1 MSEIITYGGGEM
13 LVQVFNAIAILV
25 NGKTGTIFRPLMFIG
40 GTIGALWAF
49 GKAFWDSSID
59 GLVLKWLIPMMVLA
73 GTCLIPTA
81 TVRIIDPIAGTPPH
95 SWSVDN
101 VPFGLA
107 RAAAITSS
115 IGYYITSAIELTFK
129 TPEHQQYN
137 KTGMI
142 FGAENLLEMSHY
154 AITDE
159 CLARNM
165 RDFVHNC
172 VTFDIL
178 FGKYSMD
185 DLKKITNMW
194 DLIKANTSNVRMFTK
209 CKPNESRC
217 TLVSCRQGAGELHA
231 LLKAHIDGLA
241 THHVFQHL
249 PN

>member
-13 LVQVFNAIAILV
+13 LVNVFNAIAMLV

-40 GTIGALWAF
+40 GTVGALWAF
-49 GKAFWDSSID
+49 SKAFWESSID
-59 GLVLKWLIPMMVLA
+59 TLVLKWLIPMMVLV
-73 GTCLIPTA
+73 GNCLIPTT
-81 TVRIIDPIAGTPPH
+81 TVRILDPVAGTPPH
-95 SWSVDN
+95 SWSIDH

-107 RAAAITSS
+107 RGAAMASS
-115 IGYYITSAIELTFK
+115 IGYSLTSLIEVAFK
-129 TPEHQQYN
+129 TPDHQQYN

-159 CLARNM
+159 LLARNM

-185 DLKKITNMW
+185 ELKQSPDIWKT
-194 DLIKANTSNVRMFTK
+194 IKDKTSNR
-209 CKPNESRC
+209 P
-217 TLVSCRQGAGELHA
+217 
-231 LLKAHIDGLA
+231 LA
-241 THHVFQHL
+241 
-249 PN
+249 